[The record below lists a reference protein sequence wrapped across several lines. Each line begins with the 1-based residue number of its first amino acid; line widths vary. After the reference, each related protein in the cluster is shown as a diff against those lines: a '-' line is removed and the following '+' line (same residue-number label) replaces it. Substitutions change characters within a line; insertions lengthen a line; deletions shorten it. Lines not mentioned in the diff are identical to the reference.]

1 MKTLLVLL
9 LLLLTLLPA
18 AYAQPA
24 GTVHGVVTDESGAL
38 VPGAKVTVSNAA
50 GPVKSATAGNDGSY
64 SIVGLDAGSYTVQA
78 TLPGFQQLKPAP
90 VELRGGTQTATVDLQ
105 LAVAAEKQEVTVQE
119 NAGPQVSVDPSQ
131 NAGALILR
139 GADLQAL
146 SDDPDD
152 LQADLQAL
160 AGPSAGP
167 SGGQIYIDGFTGG
180 TLPSKD
186 SIREIRIN
194 QNPFSPEYDKLGYGR
209 IEILTKP
216 GTDKLHGN
224 VNFDFGDAI
233 FDARNPYA
241 AEKAP
246 FLQKNFGGSL
256 SGALGK
262 KASFFLD
269 VQDRDINNGNI
280 INGFNVSPAT
290 FTSAPFNDVF
300 VAPQN
305 RFRISPRIDYQ
316 LSKNNT
322 LTMRYGYTRNDL
334 DNQGVGNLSLLT
346 TGYHALNTDQTV
358 QLIET
363 AVLSTKVIN
372 ETHFQLY
379 HTEQLENVNNDL
391 AAVNV
396 SGSFNGGGAQVGHT
410 SDTENHYELQNYTTI
425 SGGAHTWKF
434 GVRTRAVTINNFSP
448 QNFGGTYYFNGG
460 GLGGL
465 QCDLSSGTDCS
476 QLTSIELYSDTLL
489 YMQQNPLQTGTA
501 LAAALQQHG
510 LGPSQLSFTQGTALA
525 NVNMVDVGA
534 FLGDDW
540 RVRPNF
546 TLSLGLRFETQTDIH
561 DWHDWAPRIGFAW
574 APGQTK
580 NNPRPKM
587 VLRGGFGIFYDR
599 VSEQIIETAE
609 RFSSEQQQYV
619 IANATYPIPYPIPT
633 PMLGTAPAFPGPI
646 TPSEAQ
652 TLLSEAMPP
661 HTIQQL
667 AQNLHAPYIL
677 QEAFTVER
685 QLPKNTTISESYV
698 NSHGLHELRSEDI
711 NAPAFGTQPD
721 ANGAYPAAS
730 YPLYNVQ
737 NPQTGQLYLTNPVLL
752 MQSSGL
758 FNQWQLITNVRSQL
772 NKRISL
778 NGFYMYGR
786 AYSNTD
792 GVNTLPAIPN
802 GPYAGVGEYGPSSL
816 DQRNRVFVGGTINAW
831 WGVLL
836 APFFTANSGAPFNI
850 INGTDPYGTA
860 LNSSLFT
867 ARPAIAPG
875 AGPGITCLKG
885 YLCLDPDPFVDGK
898 LKTGET
904 LLPRNFGRSPGNISL
919 NFRIAKT
926 FGFGGS
932 RETTARPNRNNN
944 PDFGGGGGGG
954 GRGGGPGGGGPGG
967 GFGGGPGGGPGG
979 FFRGLGGGGSTGQR
993 YNLTFS
999 VQARNLLNHV
1009 NPGPINGIVT
1019 SPLFGE
1025 SNNLAGGV
1033 GAFAQSGLNRR
1044 IDLQARFTF

>member
-1 MKTLLVLL
+1 MKPLLVLL
-9 LLLLTLLPA
+9 MLLSTLLPA
-18 AYAQPA
+18 AFAQPA
-24 GTVHGVVTDESGAL
+24 GVLHGVVTDESGAL

-50 GPVKSATAGNDGSY
+50 GPVKSATAGNDGAY
-64 SIVGLDAGSYTVQA
+64 SVTGLDAGAYTVQA
-78 TLPGFQQLKPAP
+78 SSPGLQQLKPAS
-90 VELRGGTQTATVDLQ
+90 VELRGGTQTATLDLQ
-105 LAVAAEKQEVTVQE
+105 LTVAAEKQEVTVQE

-131 NAGALILR
+131 NAGALVLR

-224 VNFDFGDAI
+224 VFADFGDAI
-233 FDARNPYA
+233 WDARNPYA
-241 AEKAP
+241 ERKAP
-246 FLQKNFGGSL
+246 FLQRNFGGSL

-269 VQDRDINNGNI
+269 VQDRDINNGSI
-280 INGFNVSPAT
+280 INGFNVG
-290 FTSAPFNDVF
+290 SAPLFTATPFNSVF
-300 VAPQN
+300 SAPQN
-305 RFRISPRIDYQ
+305 RLRISPRIDYQ
-316 LSKNNT
+316 LSQNNT
-322 LTMRYGYTRNDL
+322 LTFRYGYTRNDL
-334 DNQGVGNLSLLT
+334 QDQGAGNLSLLT
-346 TGYHALNTDQTV
+346 RAYHELDTDHTLQI
-358 QLIET
+358 IET

-372 ETHFQLY
+372 ETRFQLY
-379 HTEQLENVNNDL
+379 HTQDNQLANNLDL
-391 AAVNV
+391 PSVVVAGA
-396 SGSFNGGGAQVGHT
+396 FNGGGAQVGKT

-448 QNFGGTYYFNGG
+448 QNFGGSYFFNGG
-460 GLGGL
+460 GYGGL
-465 QCDLSSGTDCS
+465 QCDLETLQDCS
-476 QLTSIELYSDTLL
+476 QLTSIQLYSDTLAL
-489 YMQQNPLQTGTA
+489 SQQLGLTGPA
-501 LAAALQQHG
+501 LAQALQQRG
-510 LGPSQLSFTQGTALA
+510 LGPSQFTITTGQALA
-525 NVNMVDVGA
+525 NVNQVDVGA
-534 FLGDDW
+534 FAGDDW
-540 RVRPNF
+540 RVKPNL
-546 TLSLGLRFETQTDIH
+546 TLSLGLRFETQTNIH

-574 APGQTK
+574 APGQGK
-580 NNPRPKM
+580 SNPRPKT
-587 VLRGGFGIFYDR
+587 VFRGGFGIFYDR
-599 VSEQIIETAE
+599 VSEQLTETAE
-609 RFSSEQQQYV
+609 RFGYLQQQYV
-619 IANATYPIPYPIPT
+619 VAQSAANPIPFDINPATGIP
-633 PMLGTAPAFPGPI
+633 APGLPAGL
-646 TPSEAQ
+646 E
-652 TLLSEAMPP
+652 LLAP
-661 HTIQQL
+661 HTL
-667 AQNLHAPYIL
+667 ELLDSNLHAPYIL
-677 QEAFTVER
+677 QEAVTVER

-698 NSHGLHELRSEDI
+698 NSHGLHELRSADI
-711 NAPAFGTQPD
+711 NAPL
-721 ANGAYPAAS
+721 NGV
-730 YPLYNVQ
+730 YPLASQYQ
-737 NPQTGQLYLTNPVLL
+737 ADPVLL

-772 NKRISL
+772 SRRVSL

-792 GVNTLPAIPN
+792 GVNTLAAS
-802 GPYAGVGEYGPSSL
+802 PYSMAGEYGPSAL
-816 DQRNRVFVGGTINAW
+816 DVRNRVFVGGTINARW
-831 WGVLL
+831 NVLL

-850 INGTDPYGTA
+850 VTGTDPYDTG
-860 LNSSLFT
+860 LNSTLFT
-867 ARPAIAPG
+867 ARPVIVPEQASDPA
-875 AGPGITCLKG
+875 AGIYCLPH
-885 YLCLDPDPFVDGK
+885 YPCLDVNPRASGTV
-898 LKTGET
+898 
-904 LLPRNFGRSPGNISL
+904 LPRNFGRSPGNVSL

-932 RETTARPNRNNN
+932 RESTATNQN
-944 PDFGGGGGGG
+944 GGGGPPGGG
-954 GRGGGPGGGGPGG
+954 GRRGGGPGGG
-967 GFGGGPGGGPGG
+967 FAGGPGGGIGG
-979 FFRGLGGGGSTGQR
+979 FFGGLNGSTGKK

-1025 SNNLAGGV
+1025 SNTLAGGF

>member
-1 MKTLLVLL
+1 MKPLLLLL

-18 AYAQPA
+18 TYAQPS
-24 GTVHGVVTDESGAL
+24 GIVHGVVTDESGAL

-50 GPVKSATAGNDGSY
+50 GPVKTGTAGNDGSY
-64 SIVGLDAGSYTVQA
+64 SINGIPSGQYSVVATSPGLQQA
-78 TLPGFQQLKPAP
+78 QPFA
-90 VELRGGTQTATVDLQ
+90 VDLSASPNATANIQ
-105 LAVAAEKQEVTVQE
+105 LQVAAEKQEVTVQE

-131 NAGALILR
+131 NAGALVLR
-139 GADLQAL
+139 GTDLQAL

-224 VNFDFGDAI
+224 INADFGDAI
-233 FDARNPYA
+233 WDARNPYA
-241 AEKAP
+241 AAKAP
-246 FLQKNFGGSL
+246 FSQRNFGGSL

-269 VQDRDINNGNI
+269 VQDRDIDNGNI
-280 INGFNVSPAT
+280 INGFTVNPSSFLVSPYN
-290 FTSAPFNDVF
+290 SVF

-346 TGYHALNTDQTV
+346 TGYHALNTDHTV

-379 HTEQLENVNNDL
+379 HTNSVEMETSELPGITV
-391 AAVNV
+391 AGA
-396 SGSFNGGGAQVGHT
+396 FNGGGAQIGKY

-434 GVRTRAVTINNFSP
+434 GVRVRAVTVNNFSP
-448 QNFGGTYYFNGG
+448 TNFGGNYNFYGG
-460 GLGGL
+460 YGLEPTDGVYSATPAVTGCDATNPNPACGTLQSIQVYQLTLFLQSLHYTPGQIQQLGG
-465 QCDLSSGTDCS
+465 
-476 QLTSIELYSDTLL
+476 
-489 YMQQNPLQTGTA
+489 
-501 LAAALQQHG
+501 
-510 LGPSQLSFTQGTALA
+510 GPSQF
-525 NVNMVDVGA
+525 NVNTGSPLVNVNTADVGA

-540 RVRPNF
+540 RVKPNL
-546 TLSLGLRFETQTDIH
+546 TLSLGLRFETQTQIH
-561 DWHDWAPRIGFAW
+561 DWHDWAPRVGFAW
-574 APGQTK
+574 APGQSK
-580 NNPRPKM
+580 NNPRPAT
-587 VLRGGFGIFYDR
+587 VFRGGFGIFYDR
-599 VSEQIIETAE
+599 VSQTVLETAD
-609 RFSSEQQQYV
+609 RYNGILQQQYV
-619 IANATYPIPYPIPT
+619 ITQSATNPIPFDPTTPGIPAGLLL
-633 PMLGTAPAFPGPI
+633 PPQ
-646 TPSEAQ
+646 SAQ
-652 TLLSEAMPP
+652 TIELLDS
-661 HTIQQL
+661 Q
-667 AQNLHAPYIL
+667 LHAPYIL
-677 QEAFTVER
+677 QEAMTVER

-698 NSHGLHELRSEDI
+698 NSHGLHELRSADI
-711 NAPAFGTQPD
+711 NAPLLGTYTGP
-721 ANGAYPAAS
+721 GTGV
-730 YPLYNVQ
+730 YPLY
-737 NPQTGQLYLTNPVLL
+737 GQYLTDPVLL

-772 NKRISL
+772 NKRVSL

-792 GVNTLPAIPN
+792 GVGTLPAN
-802 GPYAGVGEYGPSSL
+802 PYSMDGEYGPSAL
-816 DQRNRVFVGGTINAW
+816 DQRNRVFVGGTITGPWNL
-831 WGVLL
+831 LL
-836 APFFTANSGAPFNI
+836 APFFNANSGAPFNI
-850 INGTDPYGTA
+850 TTGTDPYGDT
-860 LNSSLFT
+860 LFNE
-867 ARPAIAPG
+867 RPGIVSGCTLADTTCASTPG
-875 AGPGITCLKG
+875 AVRTAYGWLNPNPT
-885 YLCLDPDPFVDGK
+885 P
-898 LKTGET
+898 GET
-904 LLPRNFGRSPGNISL
+904 ILPRNFGRSPGSISL

-932 RETTARPNRNNN
+932 RESANRPRNNGG
-944 PDFGGGGGGG
+944 DFGGGGGGGGG
-954 GRGGGPGGGGPGG
+954 GRGGPGGGPGG

-979 FFRGLGGGGSTGQR
+979 FFRGLGGGTNTGQR

-1019 SPLFGE
+1019 SPLFDE
-1025 SNNLAGGV
+1025 SNNLSGGV

>member
-1 MKTLLVLL
+1 MMRSLPLLA
-9 LLLLTLLPA
+9 LLLLTLLPKT
-18 AYAQPA
+18 YAQPA
-24 GTVHGVVTDESGAL
+24 GVVHGVVTDESGAL
-38 VPGAKVTVSNAA
+38 VPGAKVTVSNTA

-64 SIVGLDAGSYTVQA
+64 SVVGLAVGTYTVQA
-78 TLPGFQQLKPAP
+78 TSPGLQQLKPAP

-139 GADLQAL
+139 GTDLQAL

-152 LQADLQAL
+152 LQADLEAL

-224 VNFDFGDAI
+224 VNVDFGDAI
-233 FDARNPYA
+233 WDARNPYA

-246 FLQKNFGGSL
+246 FLQRNFGGSL

-269 VQDRDINNGNI
+269 VQDRDIDNGNI
-280 INGFNVSPAT
+280 INGYNVAPNTFLVSP
-290 FTSAPFNDVF
+290 FNSVF

-305 RFRISPRIDYQ
+305 RFRISPRFDYQ

-322 LTMRYGYTRNDL
+322 LTLRYGYTRNDL

-346 TGYHALNTDQTV
+346 RGYHALDTDHTV
-358 QLIET
+358 QIIET

-372 ETHFQLY
+372 ETRFQLY
-379 HTEQLENVNNDL
+379 HTYAGEMENSDAPALIV
-391 AAVNV
+391 AGA
-396 SGSFNGGGAQVGHT
+396 FNGGGAQIGRYI
-410 SDTENHYELQNYTTI
+410 DTENHCELQNYTTV
-425 SGGAHTWKF
+425 SNGAHTWKF
-434 GVRTRAVTINNFSP
+434 GVRVRAVTINNFSP
-448 QNFGGTYYFNGG
+448 TNSGGSYYFNGG
-460 GLGGL
+460 GYGGL
-465 QCDLSSGTDCS
+465 QCDVSTLQDCS
-476 QLTSIELYSDTLL
+476 QLSSIQLYSDTLNFI
-489 YMQQNPLQTGTA
+489 QQNPALTPGA
-501 LAAALQQHG
+501 LAGALQQHG
-510 LGPSQLSFTQGTALA
+510 LGPSQFTINQGSSLV
-525 NVNMVDVGA
+525 NVNQVDLGA
-534 FLGDDW
+534 FVGDDW
-540 RVRPNF
+540 RLKPNL
-546 TLSLGLRFETQTDIH
+546 TLSLGLRFETQTNIH

-574 APGQTK
+574 APGQSK
-580 NNPRPKM
+580 NNPRPAT
-587 VLRGGFGIFYDR
+587 VFRGGFGIFYDR
-599 VSEQIIETAE
+599 VSEQNIETAE
-609 RFSSEQQQYV
+609 RYNGILQQQYV
-619 IANATYPIPYPIPT
+619 IAQSAANPIPFYPTVSGIPAGLLL
-633 PMLGTAPAFPGPI
+633 PPQSP
-646 TPSEAQ
+646 Q
-652 TLLSEAMPP
+652 TIELLDS
-661 HTIQQL
+661 
-667 AQNLHAPYIL
+667 NLHAPYIL
-677 QEAFTVER
+677 QEAITVER

-698 NSHGLHELRSEDI
+698 NSHGLHELRSADI
-711 NAPAFGTQPD
+711 NAPLDGI
-721 ANGAYPAAS
+721 
-730 YPLYNVQ
+730 YPLASQYQ
-737 NPQTGQLYLTNPVLL
+737 TNPVLL

-772 NKRISL
+772 NKRVSL

-792 GVNTLPAIPN
+792 GVNTLPAD
-802 GPYAGVGEYGPSSL
+802 PYSMQGEYGPSSL
-816 DQRNRVFVGGTINAW
+816 DVRNRVFIGGTISAW
-831 WGVLL
+831 WGLLL

-850 INGTDPYGTA
+850 VTGTDLYGTA

-867 ARPAIAPG
+867 ARPVMVPDQATDPQEGIYCLPHYPCLDVNPG
-875 AGPGITCLKG
+875 ASGT
-885 YLCLDPDPFVDGK
+885 V
-898 LKTGET
+898 
-904 LLPRNFGRSPGNISL
+904 LPRNFGRSPGNISL

-932 RETTARPNRNNN
+932 RESTANSQN
-944 PDFGGGGGGG
+944 GGGPPGGG
-954 GRGGGPGGGGPGG
+954 GRRGGGGPGG
-967 GFGGGPGGGPGG
+967 GFAGGPGGGVGG
-979 FFRGLGGGGSTGQR
+979 FFGGLNGSTGKK

-1009 NPGPINGIVT
+1009 NPGGINGIVT

-1025 SNNLAGGV
+1025 SNTLAGGF

>member
-1 MKTLLVLL
+1 MMRSLPLLA
-9 LLLLTLLPA
+9 LLLLTLLPKT
-18 AYAQPA
+18 YAQPA
-24 GTVHGVVTDESGAL
+24 GVVHGVVTDESGAL
-38 VPGAKVTVSNAA
+38 VPGAKVTVSNTA

-64 SIVGLDAGSYTVQA
+64 SVVGLAVGTYTVQA
-78 TLPGFQQLKPAP
+78 TSPGLQQLKPAP

-139 GADLQAL
+139 GTDLQAL

-152 LQADLQAL
+152 LQADLEAL

-224 VNFDFGDAI
+224 VNVDFGDAI
-233 FDARNPYA
+233 WDARNPYA

-246 FLQKNFGGSL
+246 FLQRNFGGSL

-269 VQDRDINNGNI
+269 VQDRDIDNGNI
-280 INGFNVSPAT
+280 INGYNVAPNTFLVSP
-290 FTSAPFNDVF
+290 FNSVF

-305 RFRISPRIDYQ
+305 RFRISPRFDYQ

-322 LTMRYGYTRNDL
+322 LTLRYGYTRNDL

-346 TGYHALNTDQTV
+346 RGYHALDTDHTV
-358 QLIET
+358 QIIET

-372 ETHFQLY
+372 ETRFQLY
-379 HTEQLENVNNDL
+379 HTYAGEMENSDAPALIV
-391 AAVNV
+391 AGA
-396 SGSFNGGGAQVGHT
+396 FNGGGAQIGRYI
-410 SDTENHYELQNYTTI
+410 DTENHYELQNYTTV
-425 SGGAHTWKF
+425 SNGAHTWKF
-434 GVRTRAVTINNFSP
+434 GVRVRAVTINNFSP
-448 QNFGGTYYFNGG
+448 TNSGGSYYFNGG
-460 GLGGL
+460 GYGGL
-465 QCDLSSGTDCS
+465 QCDVSTLQDCS
-476 QLTSIELYSDTLL
+476 QLSSIQLYSDTLNFI
-489 YMQQNPLQTGTA
+489 QQNPALTPGA
-501 LAAALQQHG
+501 LAGALQQHG
-510 LGPSQLSFTQGTALA
+510 LGPSQFTINQGSSLV
-525 NVNMVDVGA
+525 NVNQVDLGA
-534 FLGDDW
+534 FVGDDW
-540 RVRPNF
+540 RLKPNL
-546 TLSLGLRFETQTDIH
+546 TLSLGLRFETQTNIH

-574 APGQTK
+574 APGQSK
-580 NNPRPKM
+580 NNPRPAT
-587 VLRGGFGIFYDR
+587 VFRGGFGIFYDR
-599 VSEQIIETAE
+599 VSEQNIETAE
-609 RFSSEQQQYV
+609 RYNGILQQQYV
-619 IANATYPIPYPIPT
+619 IAQSAANPIPFYPTVSGIPAGLLL
-633 PMLGTAPAFPGPI
+633 PPQSP
-646 TPSEAQ
+646 Q
-652 TLLSEAMPP
+652 TIELLDS
-661 HTIQQL
+661 
-667 AQNLHAPYIL
+667 NLHAPYIL
-677 QEAFTVER
+677 QEAITVER

-698 NSHGLHELRSEDI
+698 NSHGLHELRSADI
-711 NAPAFGTQPD
+711 NAPLDGI
-721 ANGAYPAAS
+721 
-730 YPLYNVQ
+730 YPLASQYQ
-737 NPQTGQLYLTNPVLL
+737 TNPVLL

-772 NKRISL
+772 NKRVSL

-792 GVNTLPAIPN
+792 GVNTLPAD
-802 GPYAGVGEYGPSSL
+802 PYSMQGEYGPSSL
-816 DQRNRVFVGGTINAW
+816 DVRNRVFIGGTISAW
-831 WGVLL
+831 WGLLL

-850 INGTDPYGTA
+850 VTGTDLYGTA

-867 ARPAIAPG
+867 ARPVMVPDQATDPQEGIYCLPHYPCLDVNPG
-875 AGPGITCLKG
+875 ASGT
-885 YLCLDPDPFVDGK
+885 V
-898 LKTGET
+898 
-904 LLPRNFGRSPGNISL
+904 LPRNFGRSPGNISL

-932 RETTARPNRNNN
+932 RESTANSQN
-944 PDFGGGGGGG
+944 GGGPPGGG
-954 GRGGGPGGGGPGG
+954 GRRGGGGPGG
-967 GFGGGPGGGPGG
+967 GFAGGPGGGVGG
-979 FFRGLGGGGSTGQR
+979 FFGGLNGSTGKK

-1009 NPGPINGIVT
+1009 NPGGINGIVT

-1025 SNNLAGGV
+1025 SNTLAGGF